1 MVTVNLMYL
10 FHPRFVRGC
19 GQRRVSCVPA
29 DPAEGDVQDA
39 NSGQGEG
46 EGGARRRIPGGFQCH
61 PHLNSIST
69 LGDDDCSFGVRKGI
83 RTLAAPHLPS
93 LAVVVGLLVLLC
105 ILAMLRRTFLP
116 HEFEVF
122 QHPGAQEDVSGHPIS
137 PVGLVQQ
144 GDGGGCAGLRDSVA
158 LFHFLRRVGT
168 LSACAE
174 IVFGRWLSCALFST
188 NLNLI
193 WGKAGVILQCPY
205 LRASPVMTVAANVI
219 RAAITE
225 ILIVHCVFEY

>member
-69 LGDDDCSFGVRKGI
+69 LGDDHCSFGVRKGI

-137 PVGLVQQ
+137 PVGLVQ
-144 GDGGGCAGLRDSVA
+144 
-158 LFHFLRRVGT
+158 
-168 LSACAE
+168 
-174 IVFGRWLSCALFST
+174 
-188 NLNLI
+188 
-193 WGKAGVILQCPY
+193 
-205 LRASPVMTVAANVI
+205 
-219 RAAITE
+219 
-225 ILIVHCVFEY
+225 